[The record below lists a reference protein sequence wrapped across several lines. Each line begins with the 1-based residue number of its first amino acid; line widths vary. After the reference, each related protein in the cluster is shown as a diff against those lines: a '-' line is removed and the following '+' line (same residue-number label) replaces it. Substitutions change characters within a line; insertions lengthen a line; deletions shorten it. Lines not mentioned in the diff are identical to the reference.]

1 MDLDVDRSVLVRDN
15 RQISIQ
21 LEQAATRAMA
31 QQGLTG
37 AQAQMLLF
45 ILAHAERGISLTD
58 IHREFGYSMAA
69 LSGMVKRLREKDYVR
84 VEPCAQDDRR
94 KLLFGTRKGEKV
106 REFLDRSILQTQ
118 DRLYDGFSGEE
129 LAALDRLQK
138 KMLWNL
144 STWKQGNCK
153 EVPKT

>member
-58 IHREFGYSMAA
+58 IHRECPG
-69 LSGMVKRLREKDYVR
+69 
-84 VEPCAQDDRR
+84 
-94 KLLFGTRKGEKV
+94 
-106 REFLDRSILQTQ
+106 
-118 DRLYDGFSGEE
+118 
-129 LAALDRLQK
+129 
-138 KMLWNL
+138 W
-144 STWKQGNCK
+144 
-153 EVPKT
+153 